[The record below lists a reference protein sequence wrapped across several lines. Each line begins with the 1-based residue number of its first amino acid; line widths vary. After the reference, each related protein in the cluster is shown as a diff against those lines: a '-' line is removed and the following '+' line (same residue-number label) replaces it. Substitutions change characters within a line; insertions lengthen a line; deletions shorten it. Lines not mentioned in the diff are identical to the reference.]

1 MKHDIQSNPVSAWE
15 DTVVLP
21 TYPPPAPDP
30 NPMFLEKRANQG
42 SSGRI
47 YPNPFTDRLSGDKT
61 DKSYRAVFL
70 ENEYVQV
77 MVLPELGGRI
87 FAGLDKT
94 NGYDFFYRQRVI
106 KPALI
111 GLFGP
116 WISGGVE
123 FNWPQHHRPSTF
135 MPVDCALDEHADGS
149 RTVWLSEH
157 EPLGRTKGMVG
168 VCLYPGKAL
177 IETQVRLYN
186 RTPYPQTFLWW
197 ANVAVHTNEQYQV
210 VFPPDVT
217 GVTYHARQFMASFPI
232 ARGFY
237 GHLDFNGGVDIT
249 WYKNIPQ
256 PTSFF
261 ALESRYD
268 FFGGY
273 DHGRAAGL
281 VNVANHHISPG
292 KKFFT
297 WGNGAF
303 GLAWQHNLSDADDP
317 YLELMAGV
325 CTDNQPDFSWLQPY
339 ETKAFSQYWYP
350 IQKIGP
356 AKNANRYVAV
366 NLETGTRQARVGA
379 CATQVFRQALVS
391 LTAGPRVLFEREVD
405 LVPGAPFVEEINLP
419 EGTAQAGLLLRV
431 QAADGRELIRY
442 TPETPVEKPLPD
454 PASEPPL
461 PQDCQTTEELY
472 LAGLH
477 LEQYRHATWYPE
489 PYWQEALQRD
499 PGDVRNNNALGLAC
513 LRRGE
518 FARAESHFRCALR
531 TLTRW
536 NPNPYDGEPYYNLGL
551 ALKFQHRLDEAHA
564 ALYKATWNYAWQAAG
579 FYALAEID
587 CWRGDFATAL
597 EHLERALLTNALNL
611 KARDLKAAALRR
623 LGRYEEAQAFAR
635 ETIALD
641 LLDFWARNEV
651 VLLCRAAGDAAG
663 AERQLQELSGL
674 MRGEVQTYLDV
685 AFDYAG
691 AGLWDEAGE
700 LLARL
705 VEPQSETSTIYPMVL
720 YALGYF
726 SRQTGDEEQAWELYH
741 RASQMPS
748 DYCFPARLEEMEIL
762 LDAQALNPADAKA
775 CYYLGNLL
783 YDKKRYQEAIQNWE
797 TSCRLDPHFSIPWR
811 NLGIACYNVRHE
823 PERARACYLKAF
835 EANPCDPR
843 LLYELDQLLKRLGVV
858 PAGRL
863 AGLEQHLDLVAQR
876 DSLYV
881 ERVALYNLM
890 GQPES
895 ALNLL
900 LSRRFH
906 PWEGGEGMVSGQYAT
921 AHFLMGRTALEA
933 GHAAEALAHF
943 EAAQNYPENLGE
955 GKFWATPEAHLQ
967 YFAGLAREALGD
979 CEGAAASFRQAAQA
993 RDGFSP
999 ETYYQALALKRL
1011 GEEAAAHDK
1020 LRALLDHA
1028 SREMEAGGTL
1038 GYFGPYVA
1046 NFLLFE
1052 DDLQKLNRIHCTYLL
1067 GLAHLGLG
1075 QVPQARRAFEEVLA
1089 LDVNHL
1095 GAQEELQRL

>member
-1 MKHDIQSNPVSAWE
+1 VKNRVRDSSVSAWE
-15 DTVVLP
+15 DTIVLP

-30 NPMFLEKRANQG
+30 NPMFLEKRVNQG

-47 YPNPFTDRLSGDKT
+47 YPHPFTDRLSGEKIDQ
-61 DKSYRAVFL
+61 SYRAVFL
-70 ENEYVQV
+70 ENEYIQV
-77 MVLPELGGRI
+77 MILPELGGRI

-135 MPVDCALDEHADGS
+135 MPVDCALEEHADGS
-149 RTVWLSEH
+149 HTVWLSEH
-157 EPLGRTKGMVG
+157 EPMGRTKGMVG

-177 IETQVRLYN
+177 IETKVRLYN
-186 RTPYPQTFLWW
+186 RTPYVQTFLWW
-197 ANVAVHTNEQYQV
+197 ENVAVHTNEQYQV
-210 VFPPDVT
+210 FFPPDVT

-232 ARGFY
+232 ARGSY
-237 GHLDFNGGVDIT
+237 SHLDFGGGVDVT

-261 ALESRYD
+261 ALASRYD

-273 DHGRAAGL
+273 DHGREAGV
-281 VNVANHHISPG
+281 VNVADHHISPG

-297 WGNGAF
+297 WGNGPF

-325 CTDNQPDFSWLQPY
+325 YTDNQPDFSWLQPY
-339 ETKAFSQYWYP
+339 ETRAFSQYWYP

-356 AKNANRYVAV
+356 ARNANRYVAV
-366 NLETGTRQARVGA
+366 NLAVNARQASVGI
-379 CATQVFRQALVS
+379 CATETFRQASLS
-391 LTAGPRVLFEREVD
+391 LTAGTQVLCEQKVD
-405 LVPGAPFVEEINLP
+405 LVPGAPFIAEVNLP
-419 EGTAQAGLLLRV
+419 AGICETDLTLRV
-431 QAADGRELIRY
+431 QTADGHELLCY
-442 TPETPVEKPLPD
+442 VPEKPVARPLPE
-454 PASEPPL
+454 PAGEPPL
-461 PQDCQTTEELY
+461 PQGCKTAEELY
-472 LAGLH
+472 LTGLH
-477 LEQYRHATWYPE
+477 LEQYRHATWSPE
-489 PYWQEALQRD
+489 PYWQEALRRD
-499 PGDVRNNNALGLAC
+499 PGDVRNNNALGAAC

-518 FARAESHFRCALR
+518 FARAEGHFWHAIQ

-551 ALKFQHRLDEAHA
+551 ALKFQHRLDEAYA
-564 ALYKATWNYAWQAAG
+564 AFYKATWNYAWQAAG
-579 FYALAEID
+579 YCALAEID
-587 CWRGDFATAL
+587 CRRGDFTAAL
-597 EHLERALLTNALNL
+597 EHLERSLLTNALNL
-611 KARDLKAAALRR
+611 KARDLKAAALRL
-623 LGRYEEAQAFAR
+623 LGRCEEAGACAR

-641 LLDFWARNEV
+641 LLDFWARNEMIW
-651 VLLCRAAGDAAG
+651 LCRATGDATG
-663 AERQLQELSGL
+663 AERQLRELSGL
-674 MRGEVQTYLDV
+674 LRGEVQTYLDV
-685 AFDYAG
+685 AFDYAS
-691 AGLWDEAGE
+691 AGLWDAAGE
-700 LLARL
+700 FLARL
-705 VEPQSETSTIYPMVL
+705 VHPASEAATVHPMVL

-726 SRQTGDEEQAWELYH
+726 AHQQGDVEQARELYR
-741 RASQMPS
+741 RAAQMEP

-762 LDAQALNPADAKA
+762 LHAQAVNPEDARA

-783 YDKKRYQEAIQNWE
+783 YDKKRYEEAIQNWE
-797 TSCRLDPHFSIPWR
+797 TACRLEPHFSIPWR
-811 NLGIACYNVRHE
+811 NLGLACYNVRRD
-823 PERARACYLKAF
+823 PEQARFCYLKAF
-835 EANPCDPR
+835 EANPRDPR
-843 LLYELDQLLKRLGVV
+843 LLYELDQLLKRLKV
-858 PAGRL
+858 PPAERL
-863 AGLEQHLDLVAQR
+863 AGLEQHRDLVEQR

-890 GQPES
+890 GQPDK
-895 ALNLL
+895 ALSLL

-933 GHAAEALAHF
+933 GQAAEALAHF
-943 EAAQNYPENLGE
+943 EAAQEYPENLGE
-955 GKFWATPEAHLQ
+955 GKSWATPEAQFQ
-967 YFAGLAREALGD
+967 YFAGLASEAVGD
-979 CEGAAASFRQAAQA
+979 QAGARACFRQAAEA
-993 RDGFSP
+993 RTDFSS
-999 ETYYQALALKRL
+999 ETYCQALALQKL
-1011 GEEAAAHDK
+1011 GAEAAARDK
-1020 LRALLDHA
+1020 LQALLDFA
-1028 SREMEAGGTL
+1028 VREMETGGKL

-1052 DDLQKLNRIHCTYLL
+1052 DDLRELNRIHCTYLS

-1075 QVPQARRAFEEVLA
+1075 QVAQARRAFEEVLA